1 MINQKLGRV
10 AVVPKGEWSAG
21 TYARLD
27 VVTHGGQGFICS
39 ASETSEE
46 PGTGPAWQL
55 IAAKGRDFT
64 YADFTEEQIAGLM
77 KPATDAATEIGKTNE
92 EYKAMLTEQAK
103 AFGDAQQAR
112 TESYTDA
119 ERARDRAYT
128 KAETDRN
135 AAYNEAE
142 GKRQSA
148 ERVRGESEGARK
160 SSETGRDTAE
170 KERAE
175 AEGGRKQAE
184 TERDTAETG
193 RDTAEK
199 ARVKA
204 EAEREQGW
212 TDLKAEAEKSVG
224 DAQTAIA
231 EVKATEAKLY
241 PAAENVLKDKVNDT
255 FVHVNDA
262 FAGGALREITI
273 EGAYRQD
280 GTPSPENPVPIQVV
294 ENPVVKVTGRNLLD
308 NKYPAYTAA
317 HNNGVAIINKYSY
330 DNPRVVLPFTTGPR
344 SSNGFGFIEK
354 LVPNV
359 TYTLKGFNAPDKA
372 VVCIAGYKR
381 TEDISDMNNSIW
393 NVKETSLGSP
403 VQFTVK
409 DGGEYTVFTF
419 AAVWGDGTNKIT
431 YPADFKVVVER
442 GSTAT
447 EYKPYTSQSQSF
459 TLPPEHPYL
468 AKLPDGTADEIVVDG
483 DGNVELVARVG
494 IDKDVR
500 KVDAFQRGEYY
511 SFDTNLSPFASPNE
525 DYGGIIFCSTL
536 QSRYLT
542 SNGDGIYR
550 TWNGVYVKDTSGR
563 TKEEI
568 QAEVDKNA
576 PLTVVAKIP
585 ETRYPLGKIE
595 IPKAQDSIVNVWTDA
610 EVTPRTGIEYT
621 RDVNIVINS
630 LETAIASIS

>member
-1 MINQKLGRV
+1 MTMRLNFTLDRQVITRIDSHRV
-10 AVVPKGEWSAG
+10 VAGSKGYVAAHFIDVRGDWTVPTTAIFG
-21 TYARLD
+21 TYAVLLD
-27 VVTHGGQGFICS
+27 DNMECTVPWEVL
-39 ASETSEE
+39 AN
-46 PGTGPAWQL
+46 PGTFEVSAFCGDLHTANTARVDVEATGYKKGETPGDPTPDVYATLVEKAINAEKIAKSVRDDADAGRFKGDTGPQGTQG
-55 IAAKGRDFT
+55 IQGEKGDTGPQGTQGIQGVKGDPFT
-64 YADFTEEQIAGLM
+64 YADFTESQIVELQR
-77 KPATDAATEIGKTNE
+77 PATDAAVVAD
-92 EYKAMLTEQAK
+92 KANK
-103 AFGDAQQAR
+103 DAQA
-112 TESYTDA
+112 
-119 ERARDRAYT
+119 
-128 KAETDRN
+128 
-135 AAYNEAE
+135 
-142 GKRQSA
+142 
-148 ERVRGESEGARK
+148 
-160 SSETGRDTAE
+160 
-170 KERAE
+170 
-175 AEGGRKQAE
+175 
-184 TERDTAETG
+184 
-193 RDTAEK
+193 
-199 ARVKA
+199 
-204 EAEREQGW
+204 
-212 TDLKAEAEKSVG
+212 
-224 DAQTAIA
+224 AIA

-241 PAAENVLKDKVNDT
+241 PAAENILKDTVKDT
-255 FVHVNDA
+255 FIHVNDA

-308 NKYPAYTAA
+308 NKYPAYTAVY
-317 HNNGVAIINKYSY
+317 NNGVAVINKYSY
-330 DNPRVVLPFTTGPR
+330 DNPSVVLPFTTGPR

-393 NVKETSLGSP
+393 SVKEISLGSP
-403 VQFTVK
+403 VQFTVQ
-409 DGGEYTVFTF
+409 DGGEYTVFVF
-419 AAVWGDGTNKIT
+419 AAIWGDGTNKIT

-447 EYKPYTSQSQSF
+447 EYKPYASQSQSF

-500 KVDAFQRGEYY
+500 KVGDFQRGEYY
-511 SFDTNLSPFASPNE
+511 SFDTNLSPFASSNE
-525 DYGGIIFCSTL
+525 DYGGITLCSTL

-576 PLTVVAKIP
+576 PLTVVVRIP
-585 ETRYPLGKIE
+585 QTRYPLGKIE
-595 IPKAQDSIVNVWTDA
+595 IPKAQDSITNVWTDA
-610 EVTPRTGIEYT
+610 EITPRTGIEYV
-621 RDVNIVINS
+621 RDVNIVVSN
-630 LETAIASIS
+630 LEKAIASITEG